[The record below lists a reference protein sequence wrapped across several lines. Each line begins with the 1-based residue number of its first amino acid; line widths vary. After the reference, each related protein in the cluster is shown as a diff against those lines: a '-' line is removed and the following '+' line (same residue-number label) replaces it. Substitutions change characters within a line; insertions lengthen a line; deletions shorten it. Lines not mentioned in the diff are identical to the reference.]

1 MTHSGLLD
9 IAELEAE
16 LLAYL
21 GLLFFMGNDSYQ
33 ILSFVLPGW
42 AEGTHGEARLVTNSG
57 LLGVSELMPQLWFS
71 SYGGIS

>member
-9 IAELEAE
+9 MAELEAE

-57 LLGVSELMPQLWFS
+57 LLGISYFVAELMAQLGFS
-71 SYGGIS
+71 S